1 MKLKRPLLIIFAIL
15 AVPYINATGGEFSIY
30 SGHTQQHAETHLQFN
45 HGLYSS
51 VQFLPHEVVRK
62 GYGIYAVLNNTVFM
76 LALDR
81 NYEFVN
87 RQLDDSEVLKLDAI
101 QHLSRINVAQL
112 SSDKNTIYMKKRLE
126 HEKIEN
132 IQFKGDLGF
141 W

>member
-1 MKLKRPLLIIFAIL
+1 MRLKRSLLIIAGIL
-15 AVPYINATGGEFSIY
+15 SIPYINATGGNFSIY
-30 SGHTQQHAETHLQFN
+30 YEQTNRRADAHMQFF

-62 GYGIYAVLNNTVFM
+62 GFGIYAVFNDTVFM
-76 LALDR
+76 LALDK
-81 NYEFVN
+81 NYEYLN
-87 RQLDDSEVLKLDAI
+87 PNIDDKEVLKLDAI
-101 QHLSRINVAQL
+101 QHLSKINVAQL
-112 SSDKNTIYMKKRLE
+112 SFDKNTIYIHKRLE

>member
-15 AVPYINATGGEFSIY
+15 AIPYINATGGEFSIY
-30 SGHTQQHAETHLQFN
+30 SGQTKRHAETHIQFF

-62 GYGIYAVLNNTVFM
+62 GYGIYAVLNDTVFM
-76 LALDR
+76 FALDR
-81 NYEFVN
+81 DYEFAN
-87 RQLDDSEVLKLDAI
+87 RDLDDSEVLKLDAI
-101 QHLSRINVAQL
+101 QHLSKINVAQL
-112 SSDKNTIYMKKRLE
+112 SSDKNTIYMRKRLE

-132 IQFKGDLGF
+132 IQFRGDLGF